1 MTFQYIQIMQKLNM
15 EVLRMMLSV
24 QSKVEH
30 LVILDMS
37 PNYQMLLV
45 AIFNLFMQKYPTL
58 RRKGNTCTKLSVHV
72 SQVIRPYLYCGR
84 IYIKQQPKE
93 LVSKP
98 LRFFN

>member
-1 MTFQYIQIMQKLNM
+1 MLNM
-15 EVLRMMLSV
+15 EVLRVMLSI

-37 PNYQMLLV
+37 TNYQTLLV
-45 AIFNLFMQKYPTL
+45 AIFNLFMQKYPRL

-72 SQVIRPYLYCGR
+72 SQVIKAYQCCGR
-84 IYIKQQPKE
+84 IYIKEQPKE